1 MTLDANVFI
10 GALTPTGIHFA
21 DSLTLLTR
29 IRTEKLNIVCPT
41 LVLPECAGA
50 IIRPT
55 GRRTLAQ
62 QALIFMQTLP
72 GIRFVDLT
80 ADRARRAADIA
91 ISCRLR
97 GADAV
102 YAAVAQEYGTTL
114 ITWDQELLTRGAAIV
129 TVLTPADW
137 LAANSI

>member
-1 MTLDANVFI
+1 MTLDANVFV

-21 DSLTLLTR
+21 DSLALLTR
-29 IRTEKLNIVCPT
+29 IRTQKMSVICPT

-62 QALIFMQTLP
+62 QALVFMQTLP
-72 GIRFVDLT
+72 NIRFVDLT
-80 ADRARRAADIA
+80 EDRTTRASDLA
-91 ISCRLR
+91 ITCRLR

-102 YAAVAQEYGTTL
+102 YVAVAQEYGTTL
-114 ITWDQELLTRGAAIV
+114 ITWDQELLTRGIAAA
-129 TVLTPADW
+129 TTRTPADW
-137 LAANSI
+137 LAANP